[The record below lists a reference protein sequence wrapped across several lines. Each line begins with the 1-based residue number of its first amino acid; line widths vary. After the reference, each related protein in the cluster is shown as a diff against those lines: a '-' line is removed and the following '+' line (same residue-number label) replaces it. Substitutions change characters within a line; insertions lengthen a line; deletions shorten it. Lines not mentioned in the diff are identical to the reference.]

1 MNGIQQIGFSRSV
14 GTTDGRNSFGKVE
27 MGLVIIPEL
36 KKADMFDSEQNRA
49 VL

>member
-1 MNGIQQIGFSRSV
+1 
-14 GTTDGRNSFGKVE
+14 